1 MQQFVPDT
9 AVVRFGEIGIKSGK
23 VRGQMLDRLAD
34 NVDAVLADRKV
45 PGAVERRWSRILVRG
60 GDADSEEFDAHDAA
74 EAAADTFGV
83 VDARPAI
90 TVAPEYDPIEQA
102 AVALAA
108 EHPEGATFAVRAT
121 RAGASDAHP
130 FSSQELER
138 EVGAAVG
145 AETGAE
151 VDLDDPDVTYRLEVR
166 EEEAFVSAHEYDGPG
181 GLPVGTQGK
190 TVLLFSGG
198 LDSPVA
204 AWELCKRG
212 LEVLPVYLDLG
223 PYGGADHLARAEET
237 ARVVARSAPH
247 VDMRLRVVPAGD
259 LVEDLVAATE
269 ATRMLS
275 LRRAMLR
282 VAEAVAD
289 DVDAHSLAT
298 GESVGQKSSQ
308 TGPNLRTTDAAADR
322 PVYRPLL
329 TRDKPDIVE
338 QARDIG
344 TFVDATMNVG
354 CERVA
359 PDYPETNATLDG
371 VHEAEPA
378 DLLDRAYAL
387 AADRYVVEE

>member
-1 MQQFVPDT
+1 MKQDVPDV
-9 AVVRFGEIGIKSGK
+9 AVVRFGEIGVKSGK
-23 VRGQMLDRLAD
+23 VRGQMLDRLAQ
-34 NVDAVLADRKV
+34 NVEAVLDDR
-45 PGAVERRWSRILVRG
+45 GLSGTVERRWSRILVQ
-60 GDADSEEFDAHDAA
+60 SDAA
-74 EAAADTFGV
+74 EAFDAAAAASAAADTFGV
-83 VDARPAI
+83 VDARPAV
-90 TVAPEYDPIEQA
+90 TVTADYEAIERA
-102 AVALAA
+102 AVSLADS
-108 EHPEGATFAVRAT
+108 HPEGATFAVRAT
-121 RAGASDAHP
+121 RAGPSEAHP
-130 FSSQELER
+130 FSSQEIER
-138 EVGAAVG
+138 EVGTAVG
-145 AETGAE
+145 NATGAV

-166 EEEAFVSAHEYDGPG
+166 ETEAFVSAREYDGPG

-223 PYGGADHLARAEET
+223 AYGGADHLARAEET
-237 ARVVARSAPH
+237 ARVVGRSAPH

-282 VAEAVAD
+282 TAETVAD
-289 DVDAHSLAT
+289 DIDAHSLAT
-298 GESVGQKSSQ
+298 GESIGQKSSQ

-322 PVYRPLL
+322 PVHRPLL
-329 TRDKPDIVE
+329 THDKPEIVE

-359 PDYPETNATLDG
+359 PDYPETAATLEQ
-371 VHEAEPA
+371 VVAAEPE
-378 DLLDRAYAL
+378 DLLERAAAL
-387 AADRYVVEE
+387 AADRYVVD